1 MTAEEM
7 KAKLFCKNEDGFSK
21 KGNDWVASAMKYAEG
36 YKSFIDKAKTEREA
50 VAEAVKLLEA
60 AGYSEYH
67 LGDDMKRGGKYYL
80 NNRGKALLAFRCGSV
95 ESGIAITA
103 AHIDSPRLDLKQHPV
118 YESHGIAYLKTHY
131 YGGLR
136 RHQWV
141 TLPLALHGVV
151 CRADGTSVD
160 VTLGEDESEP
170 IFYISDLLPHLSQK
184 QNAKTLG
191 EAYSGEKM
199 NAIGASSPFG
209 GDSELA
215 DGAKLNLLAMLNEK
229 YGITEDDLA
238 SAELCF
244 VPSGRSR
251 DIGMDRMLIG
261 AYGHDDTVCAY
272 PALTAFLASDAS
284 ERAALCVLADKEE
297 IGSDG
302 VSGMQ
307 SAVFEDVIAAIA
319 RANGS
324 DAAKVRSISECL
336 SADVTT
342 AFDPAFEADMVF
354 EKNNCAFLHHGIAVS
369 KYTGAR
375 GKSSTSDAS
384 AEFVSRVRSI
394 FDASNVLW
402 QTSELGA
409 VDVGGGGTVAKYI
422 ANLNISTLDAGVP
435 VMSMHGAMEAISKI
449 DLYSTYDAMLA
460 FYLA

>member
-7 KAKLFCKNEDGFSK
+7 KDKLFRKKQDGFTK
-21 KGNDWVASAMKYAEG
+21 KGNEWVLRAQDYAEG

-50 VAEAVKLLEA
+50 VSEAIKMLRE
-60 AGYSEYH
+60 AGYEEYVIGGE
-67 LGDDMKRGGKYYL
+67 LKLGGKYYC
-80 NNRGKALLAFRCGSV
+80 NNRDKALLAFRCGNAENGV
-95 ESGIAITA
+95 AITA

-118 YESHGIAYLKTHY
+118 YQDDGIAYLKTHY

-141 TLPLALHGVV
+141 TLPLALHGVI
-151 CRADGTSVD
+151 CKKDGTSVA
-160 VTLGEDESEP
+160 VTVGEDESEP

-191 EAYSGEKM
+191 EAFSGEKM

-215 DGAKLNLLAMLNEK
+215 DGVKLNLLALLNEK
-229 YGITEDDLA
+229 YGITEDDFE

-244 VPSGRSR
+244 VPAGRSR
-251 DIGMDRMLIG
+251 DIGLDRMLIG

-272 PALTAFLASDAS
+272 PALTAFLASEAS
-284 ERAALCVLADKEE
+284 DRAALCVLADKEE
-297 IGSDG
+297 VGSDG

-307 SAVFEDVIAAIA
+307 SAIFEDVLDAIAA
-319 RANGS
+319 ANGLS
-324 DAAKVRSISECL
+324 RAKVRAASECL

-342 AFDPAFEADMVF
+342 AFDPAFKLDGVF
-354 EKNNCAFLHHGIAVS
+354 EANNCAYFHHGVAIA

-384 AEFVSRVRSI
+384 AEFVARIRAI
-394 FDASNVLW
+394 FDEANVLW
-402 QTSELGA
+402 QSSELGA

-435 VMSMHGAMEAISKI
+435 VMSMHGAMEAVSKL
-449 DLYSTYDAMLA
+449 DLYATHDAMLA